1 MLFRSDLPVLSVPAE
16 GIRLAAACAAIGF
29 AASGGEAKRK
39 IAEGAVRLD
48 DVVMTDAAQLIVLA
62 PGEELKLSMGRKR
75 HGILR
80 AS

>member
-1 MLFRSDLPVLSVPAE
+1 VLVVPAD
-16 GIRLAAACAAIGF
+16 GIRLGAACTGIGF

-48 DVVMTDAAQLIVLA
+48 DQPATDPGELIVLA
-62 PGEELKLSMGRKR
+62 PGQERKLSLGRKR

-80 AS
+80 GA